1 MATIY
6 RKSPLPQR
14 LAAQDDGQAQP
25 VPQEAATAQ
34 PGPVAPGPDMYDPRL
49 LVDIIKG
56 GRPDIGGKQP
66 SQRDRA

>member
-1 MATIY
+1 
-6 RKSPLPQR
+6 
-14 LAAQDDGQAQP
+14 
-25 VPQEAATAQ
+25 
-34 PGPVAPGPDMYDPRL
+34 MYDPRL